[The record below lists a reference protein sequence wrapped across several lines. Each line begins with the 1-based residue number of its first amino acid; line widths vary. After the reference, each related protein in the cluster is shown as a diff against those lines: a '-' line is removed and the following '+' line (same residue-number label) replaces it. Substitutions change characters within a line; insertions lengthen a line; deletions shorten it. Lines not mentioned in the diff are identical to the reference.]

1 MQMITARASWPGW
14 LLVAGFLLVAACSK
28 DNDSSSNNSSCQ
40 GPTPSFASNVQPL
53 MQTKCSVN
61 SGCHGTGAV
70 NSGGPLTNF
79 TQIKAK
85 AASIRAQVNAGL
97 MPQGSSLTAAEKSTI
112 LCWVD
117 GGAPNN

>member
-1 MQMITARASWPGW
+1 MQMISAGTRRPVC
-14 LLVAGFLLVAACSK
+14 LLIAGFLFLLACSK
-28 DNDSSSNNSSCQ
+28 EEDSGNTGACQ
-40 GPTPSFASNVQPL
+40 GPTPSFASNVLPL
-53 MQTKCSVN
+53 MQTKCAVN

-85 AASIRAQVNAGL
+85 AASIRSQVNAGL
-97 MPQGSSLTAAEKSTI
+97 MPQGSSLSAAEKSTI

>member
-1 MQMITARASWPGW
+1 MPLFTARHLIPGV
-14 LLVAGFLLVAACSK
+14 LLIAGWLLVAACSK
-28 DNDSSSNNSSCQ
+28 EDNNSNTSACQ
-40 GPTPSFASNVQPL
+40 GPTPSFASNVLPL

-61 SGCHGTGAV
+61 SGCHGTGSV

-85 AASIRAQVNAGL
+85 ASGIRSQVNAGL
-97 MPQGSSLTAAEKSTI
+97 MPQGSSLSAAEKNTI